1 MVLFLYNSRE
11 ELEIEQKKTSE
22 EQKIQVAKTL
32 AKAEAARSAKGKEE
46 KERLIAEI
54 IETLVKAA
62 KEHDLL
68 TASWAKYIL
77 SKR

>member
-1 MVLFLYNSRE
+1 M
-11 ELEIEQKKTSE
+11 
-22 EQKIQVAKTL
+22 AKAL

-46 KERLIAEI
+46 KERSRAEI

-68 TASWAKYIL
+68 TESRAKYIL

>member
-1 MVLFLYNSRE
+1 
-11 ELEIEQKKTSE
+11 
-22 EQKIQVAKTL
+22 VAKAL
-32 AKAEAARSAKGKEE
+32 AKAEAARSTKGKEE
-46 KERLIAEI
+46 KERLRAEI